1 MKEYRNQDI
10 VVHWEPERCSH
21 SGICLKR
28 LPSVFDLDQRPWV
41 NIEAAS
47 PEDIIKVIDECP
59 SGALKYSLPEGSS
72 VNPELARG
80 PGAKDASSHAAESAV
95 RIRVL
100 RNGPLL
106 LEGPYQLQDVDGS
119 ITQQVGK
126 TSLCRCGLS
135 EKRPFCDGTHY
146 RKGWKVDS

>member
-1 MKEYRNQDI
+1 MKEYRNKDI
-10 VVHWEPERCSH
+10 VVYWEADRCSH
-21 SGICLKR
+21 SAICLKQ
-28 LPSVFDLDQRPWV
+28 LPQVFNLDKRPWV
-41 NIEAAS
+41 NVEAAS
-47 PEDIIKVIDECP
+47 PEDIIRTIDDCP

-72 VNPELARG
+72 VNPELGRG
-80 PGAKDASSHAAESAV
+80 PGAKDSSHHDAAALH
-95 RIRVL
+95 IRVL

-106 LEGPYQLQDVDGS
+106 IDGSYELKDVDGS
-119 ITQQVGK
+119 ISHQVGK

>member
-80 PGAKDASSHAAESAV
+80 PGAKDAASHTAESVV

-106 LEGPYQLQDVDGS
+106 LEGPYKLQDVDGT
-119 ITQQVGK
+119 ITEQVGK